1 MLRQRVLVAAVL
13 LPVGLWIFSVGG
25 WLYAAAMAL
34 VLGLA
39 AAEYARLFRFGGS
52 RPAAPLIVAGTVG
65 LALARHAWRF
75 EFSDLLLAGSALAVM
90 GWHLVDYERGA
101 PSSATDFGIS
111 LGGLVYLGFVG
122 AFLVSLR
129 DLPEGWGWLL
139 ISLPAV
145 WIGDSAAYFVGR
157 AIGRHKMSPRL
168 SPNKSWEGYAAGIV
182 AAALG
187 GALMA
192 FVYVRFGG
200 AGIVVTPG
208 RGLILGLVLGLITP
222 LGDLGISMMK
232 RQFRVKDTGTLLP
245 GHGGVL
251 DRIDSWLWAGVLGYY
266 LTVLMIG

>member
-1 MLRQRVLVAAVL
+1 MLRQRVLIATVL

-25 WLYAAAMAL
+25 WLHAAAITL

-39 AAEYARLFRFGGS
+39 AAEYARLFRSGGL
-52 RPAAPLIVAGTVG
+52 RPGAPLIVAASAGIV
-65 LALARHAWRF
+65 LARHAWEF
-75 EFSDLLLAGSALAVM
+75 EYSDVLLAAVALAAM
-90 GWHLVDYERGA
+90 AWHLVDFERGA
-101 PSSATDFGIS
+101 ASSATDFGVS
-111 LGGLVYLGFVG
+111 LGGIVYLGLVG
-122 AFLVSLR
+122 GYLVSLR

-139 ISLPAV
+139 IALPAV

-157 AIGRHKMSPRL
+157 AIGRHKMTPRL
-168 SPNKSWEGYAAGIV
+168 SPNKSWEGYAAGIL

-192 FVYVRFGG
+192 SVYVQFGG
-200 AGIVVTPG
+200 AGVVVTPG
-208 RGLILGLVLGLITP
+208 RGLLIGLVLGVVTP

-232 RQFRVKDTGTLLP
+232 RQFRVKDTGSLLP

-266 LTVLMIG
+266 LAVLMVR